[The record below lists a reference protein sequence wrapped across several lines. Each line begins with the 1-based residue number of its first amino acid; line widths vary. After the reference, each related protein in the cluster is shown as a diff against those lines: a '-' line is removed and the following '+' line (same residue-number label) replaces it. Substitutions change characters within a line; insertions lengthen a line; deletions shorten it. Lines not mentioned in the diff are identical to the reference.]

1 MVICASI
8 SRVVSMTT
16 LTKIKSEEPPKASP
30 LICLLNIDRTIG
42 KQATMPKKMAP
53 IRVTLPRILVI

>member
-8 SRVVSMTT
+8 SRVVSITT
-16 LTKIKSEEPPKASP
+16 LTKIKSEEPPKARP
-30 LICLLNIDRTIG
+30 LIFWFNERSIG

-53 IRVTLPRILVI
+53 MRVTLPRILVI

>member
-16 LTKIKSEEPPKASP
+16 LTKIKSEEPPKARP
-30 LICLLNIDRTIG
+30 LIFWLNIERSIG

-53 IRVTLPRILVI
+53 MRVTLPRILVI